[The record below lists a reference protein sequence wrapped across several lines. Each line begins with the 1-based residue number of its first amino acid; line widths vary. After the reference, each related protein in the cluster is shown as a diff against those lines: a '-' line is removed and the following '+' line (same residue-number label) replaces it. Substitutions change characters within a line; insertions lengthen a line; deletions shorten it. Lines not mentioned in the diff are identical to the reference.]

1 MATLSSLTLEL
12 GTPDASRVQEAVQ
25 RVLVEHDLSS
35 HDDTVMAEYVTVM
48 IANRKGPAMIADE
61 LRELVGGDLDASV
74 TRALWKLS
82 LIHI

>member
-35 HDDTVMAEYVTVM
+35 HDDTVMAEYV
-48 IANRKGPAMIADE
+48 
-61 LRELVGGDLDASV
+61 
-74 TRALWKLS
+74 LS